1 MERKKTGVITFHNA
15 INYGALLQTYA
26 LQTCLISMG
35 YESVVINYSNENIN
49 KIRKKP
55 YWRDYKNLYNYHNDK
70 LIYEIENIKERK
82 LKHFLDT
89 KINKTEEINKDN
101 IKEVTSGLDIVF
113 TGSDQVWN
121 DDITQFDD
129 TYYLDFVSPEKK
141 CSYAASIGKELIP
154 VENLPRVQK
163 LLSDF
168 RAISVREETAKKAIK
183 SQLGIS
189 TTRVLD
195 PTLLLSDIE
204 YKTIAEIPDNK
215 QFVLLYMLLY
225 SETLVNSAKKLAKE
239 RGVPLLCINSSGKRI
254 KGVIDCSDAG
264 IEQWIGLFLQADFI
278 FTNSFHGTAFSINF
292 NKQFNVE
299 LPPAKIKASSRVK
312 DILDLFKL
320 EDRIINEGNINLKQ
334 IDFTEVNEILKFER
348 DQSKEFIIN
357 AIEAPYITSNKVE
370 KSILSISWDHFSGC
384 GYCANVC
391 NLDAIEMK
399 SDNHGF
405 MHPNVNLNKC
415 VQCGLCLEMCPYK
428 LKEANKVKEPDF
440 QKIYAA
446 YSNNL
451 EVVNHSSSGG
461 IFYELAVKIIQED
474 GVVYGATFDD
484 DYSLIHKR
492 IDKIEEIKPLMGSK
506 YVQSDSFKSFD
517 FIKKDLEL
525 GKKVLF
531 VGTPCQVSALRQLF
545 NKNDKNLFLIDFVC
559 HGVPS
564 QMLLK
569 DHINYVESYF
579 KSKIKEYIP
588 RSKIMGWGHNELFT
602 FSNGLID
609 FIHPITQAYKRVFHS
624 SLALRGSCYNCPYTN
639 FNRPGD
645 LTLADYWGIDLT
657 KPELFHKEGVSMIL
671 VNNEKGCNLI
681 NNVNS
686 ISKTETDKSTILE
699 MKQPHLFHPVKKHKE
714 CAKFWSDY
722 KRRGWEYITE
732 KYAECDK
739 KSLLKWKIKKI
750 LKRLK

>member
-1 MERKKTGVITFHNA
+1 
-15 INYGALLQTYA
+15 
-26 LQTCLISMG
+26 
-35 YESVVINYSNENIN
+35 
-49 KIRKKP
+49 
-55 YWRDYKNLYNYHNDK
+55 
-70 LIYEIENIKERK
+70 
-82 LKHFLDT
+82 
-89 KINKTEEINKDN
+89 
-101 IKEVTSGLDIVF
+101 
-113 TGSDQVWN
+113 
-121 DDITQFDD
+121 
-129 TYYLDFVSPEKK
+129 
-141 CSYAASIGKELIP
+141 
-154 VENLPRVQK
+154 
-163 LLSDF
+163 
-168 RAISVREETAKKAIK
+168 
-183 SQLGIS
+183 
-189 TTRVLD
+189 
-195 PTLLLSDIE
+195 
-204 YKTIAEIPDNK
+204 
-215 QFVLLYMLLY
+215 
-225 SETLVNSAKKLAKE
+225 
-239 RGVPLLCINSSGKRI
+239 
-254 KGVIDCSDAG
+254 
-264 IEQWIGLFLQADFI
+264 
-278 FTNSFHGTAFSINF
+278 
-292 NKQFNVE
+292 
-299 LPPAKIKASSRVK
+299 
-312 DILDLFKL
+312 
-320 EDRIINEGNINLKQ
+320 
-334 IDFTEVNEILKFER
+334 
-348 DQSKEFIIN
+348 
-357 AIEAPYITSNKVE
+357 
-370 KSILSISWDHFSGC
+370 
-384 GYCANVC
+384 
-391 NLDAIEMK
+391 MK

-588 RSKIMGWGHNELFT
+588 RSKIMGWGHNESFT

-609 FIHPITQAYKRVFHS
+609 FIHPITQAYKRVFYS

-671 VNNEKGCNLI
+671 VNNEKGYNLI